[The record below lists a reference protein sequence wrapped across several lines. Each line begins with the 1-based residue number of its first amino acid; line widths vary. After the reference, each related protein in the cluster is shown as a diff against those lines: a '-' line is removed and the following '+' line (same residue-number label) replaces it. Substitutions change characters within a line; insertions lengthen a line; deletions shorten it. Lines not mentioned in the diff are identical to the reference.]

1 MLLAFACYKNFIL
14 YQMDVKSDFLNGFIN
29 EEMFVEQP
37 PRFENF
43 NFPNHVFKL
52 KKKLYELKQAPR
64 AWYERLSKFLIF
76 SGFKIGKIYTTLFNK
91 SKDNDMV
98 LVQIYV

>member
-29 EEMFVEQP
+29 EEMFVEQIP
-37 PRFENF
+37 GFESF

-52 KKKLYELKQAPR
+52 KRAFYGLKQAPR
-64 AWYERLSKFLIF
+64 A
-76 SGFKIGKIYTTLFNK
+76 
-91 SKDNDMV
+91 
-98 LVQIYV
+98 